1 MAFYSFEMVLVGI
14 ILLSAMGIGG
24 VRLWL
29 KRKNEATKLQNV
41 TESEPND
48 SNLVQILITILSDK
62 EWR

>member
-29 KRKNEATKLQNV
+29 KKKKKATKLQNIAD
-41 TESEPND
+41 SEPND
-48 SNLVQILITILSDK
+48 SNL
-62 EWR
+62 

>member
-29 KRKNEATKLQNV
+29 KRKNEAAKLQNV
-41 TESEPND
+41 TDYKQND
-48 SNLVQILITILSDK
+48 SNL
-62 EWR
+62 